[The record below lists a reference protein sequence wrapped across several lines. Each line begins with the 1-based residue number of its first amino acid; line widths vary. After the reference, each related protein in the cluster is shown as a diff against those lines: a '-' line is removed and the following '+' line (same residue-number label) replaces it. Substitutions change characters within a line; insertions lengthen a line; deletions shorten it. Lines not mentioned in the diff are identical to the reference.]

1 MWRGCRHSSR
11 READTSATKNIK
23 GITVEIAGDT
33 TKLGKAL
40 KGVDEQSKDLTA
52 SLKYVDKLLD
62 FDPGNTELLEEKQ
75 KLLADAIGN
84 TTDRLET
91 LRSVQDQVKRQYQ
104 SGDIGQRAYLD
115 FRQELRRTEMQLDD
129 LRDTSRNVKNA
140 LEGTGDE
147 ARETEPDLRS
157 LGDGANDAAD
167 DFDDLAGTLKTLV
180 KGGAIAGVT
189 AVIGKAA
196 SAVGDIVEQTE
207 EYREEMAKLDVSFE
221 DSKLTAEDAEIA
233 YRNLYRVL
241 GETDQSVE
249 ASQQIALLADSTQDV
264 VRWSRQAPGLVAK
277 FGDALQPETFYES
290 ANETLKLGEATG
302 AFVQLL
308 EGTGVISVADFNK
321 QLQALNDEES
331 RQQYMLGVTEMLL
344 GDAAAAYEVRN
355 ADVLAARDADREW
368 QESLALIGETLAP
381 VATAAKNFGADIL
394 NEFAPHVQTGVTA
407 LSDMWTQ
414 FGTLC
419 DTMKEDWGEVET
431 WFSDHWSI
439 FTDGLKGV
447 TEAIDASFTDTVDA
461 TDLAEQQ
468 LGQNAAAMTTIV
480 DELSEDMSLA
490 AYGVYDP
497 WIGAGAT
504 VADVCD
510 GMAQSYD
517 EAVTYISK
525 QKWRIPKPEVP
536 KISVKGEFSLNPPK
550 APKFEV
556 AWNAR
561 GGIFAGP
568 MVLPAMDGSLQG
580 FGEAGQE
587 AVLPLTSFYENLER
601 ILLRNSAGGP
611 VIHVDAPQFTVYA
624 QTDRDL
630 DTLSAQMADKFTD
643 ELERRLAGFG

>member
-1 MWRGCRHSSR
+1 M
-11 READTSATKNIK
+11 AIKNIK

-33 TKLGKAL
+33 TKLGKSL
-40 KGVDEQSKDLTA
+40 KGIDEQSKDLTA
-52 SLKYVDKLLD
+52 SLKYVDRLLD

-91 LRSVQDQVKRQYQ
+91 LRNVQDQVKRQYQ

-115 FRQELRRTEMQLDD
+115 FRAELRRTEMQLDD
-129 LRDTSRNVKNA
+129 LRDTSRSVKNA

-147 ARETEPDLRS
+147 ARETETDLRS

-167 DFDDLAGTLKTLV
+167 DFDDLTGTLKTLV

-196 SAVGDIVEQTE
+196 SAVGDIVEETE

-308 EGTGVISVADFNK
+308 EGTGVIAVDDFNK
-321 QLQALNDEES
+321 RLQSLNDEEAK
-331 RQQYMLGVTEMLL
+331 QQYMLGITELLL
-344 GDAAAAYEVRN
+344 GDAAAAYEKRN
-355 ADVLAARDADREW
+355 EDVLAARDADREW
-368 QESLALIGETLAP
+368 QEALALIGETLSP
-381 VATAAKNFGADIL
+381 VSTAAKNFGADIL
-394 NEFAPHVQTGVTA
+394 NEFAPKVQTGVTA
-407 LSDMWTQ
+407 LEDMWTQ

-419 DTMKEDWGEVET
+419 DTMKEDWGEVEV
-431 WFSDHWSI
+431 WFDEHWSN

-447 TEAIDASFTDTVDA
+447 AEAIDEAFGDTVDT
-461 TDLAEQQ
+461 TDLAEQK
-468 LGQNAAAMTTIV
+468 LGQNAEAMTGYAVTMGT
-480 DELSEDMSLA
+480 ELSAA

-497 WIGAGAT
+497 WIGVGAT
-504 VADVCD
+504 IDEVYD
-510 GMAQSYD
+510 GIY
-517 EAVTYISK
+517 
-525 QKWRIPKPEVP
+525 QKHEQTITSIENTDWRIPKPKIPEFSISGKFALQPPQAP
-536 KISVKGEFSLNPPK
+536 KISVT
-550 APKFEV
+550 
-556 AWNAR
+556 WNAK
-561 GGIFAGP
+561 GGILTEPTIFGALGGN
-568 MVLPAMDGSLQG
+568 LLGG
-580 FGEAGQE
+580 GEAGQE

-601 ILLRNSAGGP
+601 ILTRNSTGGP
-611 VIHVDAPQFTVYA
+611 VIHVEAPQFVVYA

-630 DTLSAQMADKFTD
+630 DALSAQMADKFTD